1 MPPPSQVTWSDL
13 THVNHEKAWSVL
25 QRMDREAMLIVLSR
39 ALRCLA
45 ADQLE
50 TVFRDYAWP
59 HEVGEVGEPQSRP
72 LMLAVREFTDAALRG
87 DYYQDFFVNS
97 QNFMSKSRKTQDF
110 GAKLD
115 ALFDRCVAE
124 AAHTEPAQVCGA
136 YELLFD
142 LLREIDK
149 FEKDIVFFAD
159 EGGVWQFGIQW
170 KRVLPGYFRC
180 LHLAF
185 GPEEAVRRAE
195 TFIEEILDP
204 CDRGGAREM
213 LRQTARTPP

>member
-1 MPPPSQVTWSDL
+1 MPPPSKVTWSDL
-13 THVNHEKAWSVL
+13 THVNNEKAWSVL
-25 QRMDREAMLIVLSR
+25 QRMDREALLVVLSR

-59 HEVGEVGEPQSRP
+59 HEVGEVGEPEERP
-72 LMLAVREFTDAALRG
+72 LIAAVREFTEAALRG
-87 DYYQDFFVNS
+87 KYYQDFFVNS

-110 GAKLD
+110 GAKL
-115 ALFDRCVAE
+115 ATLLDRCVAE
-124 AAHTEPAQVCGA
+124 AAYAEPAQVSGA
-136 YELLFD
+136 YELLFE

-170 KRVLPGYFRC
+170 KRVLPSYFRC

-195 TFIEEILDP
+195 TFIEEIVDA
-204 CDRGGAREM
+204 CDREGAREM
-213 LRQTARTPP
+213 LRQAARTPP